1 MSERQV
7 PTAVAQRIIIR
18 FLVGEDV
25 KNTDIFV
32 RLQKQF
38 GSECLSRAAVFK
50 WAKAFKDGRKTVEN
64 EPHDRR
70 PRTSVTPDNIRRVEQ
85 LILEDRRMNVRD
97 ISAEVGISIGSVESI
112 IHEHLQYLKIT
123 A

>member
-38 GSECLSRAAVFK
+38 GSECLSRAGVFK
-50 WAKAFKDGRKTVEN
+50 WAKIFKDGHKTVEN

-85 LILEDRRMNVRD
+85 LILACCTSISCALNVP
-97 ISAEVGISIGSVESI
+97 
-112 IHEHLQYLKIT
+112 LMLYTTLT
-123 A
+123 F

>member
-1 MSERQV
+1 MSERQM

-38 GSECLSRAAVFK
+38 GSECLSRAAC
-50 WAKAFKDGRKTVEN
+50 
-64 EPHDRR
+64 
-70 PRTSVTPDNIRRVEQ
+70 RV
-85 LILEDRRMNVRD
+85 
-97 ISAEVGISIGSVESI
+97 
-112 IHEHLQYLKIT
+112 
-123 A
+123 

>member
-50 WAKAFKDGRKTVEN
+50 WAKAFKDGRKTVKN

-70 PRTSVTPDNIRRVEQ
+70 PRTSVTPDKIRRVEQ
-85 LILEDRRMNVRD
+85 LILEDRRMNV
-97 ISAEVGISIGSVESI
+97 
-112 IHEHLQYLKIT
+112 
-123 A
+123 